1 MLFFFFERARRE
13 SARQAQMRSN
23 AAAARQ
29 AVAEEQAA
37 NETAARGSKGGGGG
51 GGGGG
56 AAASDIGS
64 EDGSDGEPEVIAKAP
79 REPTEGD
86 KVFYQQYNRLKDVL
100 AQSPRRTAGPKA
112 QPLQSRGDGLYWK
125 CCGNG
130 AVLSFF
136 ILYVRVTLHASC
148 SMLDAVAGFLSFSMS
163 FSVHF
168 FLKSFLVLPNDDA
181 DKFNV
186 LFIVVG
192 DAGF

>member
-1 MLFFFFERARRE
+1 
-13 SARQAQMRSN
+13 MRSN

-136 ILYVRVTLHASC
+136 YLVCACDVARIVLYARC
-148 SMLDAVAGFLSFSMS
+148 CCRFSF
-163 FSVHF
+163 FQH
-168 FLKSFLVLPNDDA
+168 
-181 DKFNV
+181 V
-186 LFIVVG
+186 LFRALFFEIFSCV
-192 DAGF
+192 AKR